1 MLSKKIHRHKKKQLM
16 IKLSFFV
23 VALIMAGCEKKPA
36 IAESQFIEEPVAVI
50 KPVPNQNYEQY
61 DLSDVLDSVKFVR
74 LELSRESLIGNID
87 KVIVFQ
93 DRIYVLDRQTNSLFA
108 FTMNGQYI
116 SKISSVGNGPGEY
129 IQLDFFDIDYE
140 NSQIILTDLMG
151 YWIFRYDLEGN
162 YISRQK
168 IPFWIEGVTS
178 MPNQGFAVYANHR
191 GNTHKFKNEFNLF
204 YLDSA
209 MQISK
214 AYFPYNSAIFNNP
227 RISFATSQTGT
238 FYTYNKDR
246 YFFSPFK
253 DHVYQVTK
261 DGLRPK
267 YRFDFGEKTFDEKYL
282 SRKSELK
289 NYMEKG
295 DFFQLANILE
305 NDDFVIFSFYQ
316 ASVRIGYMGFY
327 SKHSKKIICSPGFT
341 VKGDSFHGNNI
352 TAYDSWIVAA
362 FNPADLLS
370 WSASIDKK
378 KSSLD
383 SEYAKLKKSIAEKVT
398 MEDNQVLM
406 FYKLRSF

>member
-1 MLSKKIHRHKKKQLM
+1 MLSEKFDSHIKKLLALLVI
-16 IKLSFFV
+16 
-23 VALIMAGCEKKPA
+23 ALIIACCDRKSA
-36 IAESQFIEEPVAVI
+36 IEESPFIEEPVAVI

-61 DLSDVLDSVKFVR
+61 DLSAVLDSVKFVR
-74 LELSRESLIGNID
+74 LELSEGSLIGNID

-93 DRIYVLDRQTNSLFA
+93 DRIYVLDRQTSSLF
-108 FTMNGQYI
+108 FFNMHGQYI

-168 IPFWIEGVTS
+168 IPFWIEGVTP
-178 MPNQGFAVYANHR
+178 MANQGFAVYANHR
-191 GNTHKFKNEFNLF
+191 DNKHKFKNEFNLF
-204 YLDSA
+204 YLDSS

-227 RISFATSQTGT
+227 RVSFTTPQTGT
-238 FYTYNKDR
+238 FYTYNKGR

-267 YRFDFGEKTFDEKYL
+267 YRFDFGEKRFDEKYL

-295 DFFQLANILE
+295 DFFQLGGILE

-316 ASVRIGYMGFY
+316 ASIRIGHMGFY
-327 SKHSKKIICSPGFT
+327 SKHNKRIICSPGFM
-341 VKGDSFHGNNI
+341 VKGNYFHGNNI

-370 WSASIDKK
+370 WSANIDEKK
-378 KSSLD
+378 ISLD
-383 SEYAKLKKSIAEKVT
+383 SEYAKLKKNIADMVT
-398 MEDNQVLM
+398 LEDNQVLM
-406 FYKLRSF
+406 FYKLSSFK